1 MKFDKENY
9 KVEELT
15 LEKETIRFR
24 AFRNLVYVEHPVNEA
39 YQQMNLFVPEVYYE
53 GGKLNGY
60 TLKTAPVFMP
70 NLVGGYMPGELDE
83 PGYHK
88 YERGTVNSISGRCS
102 TVMLLRH
109 RQSAAGYKRAQTAG
123 TTERHR
129 HALWIIKPQSGIYT
143 ILAGSFRGMRAR
155 SSRTEQVQ
163 AEHYLP

>member
-88 YERGTVNSISGRCS
+88 YERGTVNSIFRALQHGYVVAAPAIRGRVQKGADGRYNGKAPACIVDYKSRSPVS
-102 TVMLLRH
+102 TL
-109 RQSAAGYKRAQTAG
+109 
-123 TTERHR
+123 
-129 HALWIIKPQSGIYT
+129 
-143 ILAGSFRGMRAR
+143 F
-155 SSRTEQVQ
+155 
-163 AEHYLP
+163 